1 MYIVSIYHYFVFCFS
16 REICYQGEGKGG
28 SNVVPSSAL
37 FMSLTVRKM
46 TNRKQMTNKR
56 GPRIDPWGTPLGT
69 ENELDM
75 KFLS

>member
-1 MYIVSIYHYFVFCFS
+1 M
-16 REICYQGEGKGG
+16 E
-28 SNVVPSSAL
+28 N
-37 FMSLTVRKM
+37 M

-69 ENELDM
+69 ENEWDM